1 MSQEIFNFTTFTN
14 PPTKNE
20 KSKISVFSRKARRRV
35 QIVNPAFAKIW
46 ESIENEMYL
55 KKFGIH
61 KNQFKLLAPKE
72 RVKLQKQLTD
82 KNVVVSLWNGFHRMD
97 IGNFWD
103 ELVDRLQGIAYVND
117 KQIKEY
123 HVYKDDE
130 CDKEYFKIIVEEM
143 EWETEKRFR
152 TRNQ

>member
-1 MSQEIFNFTTFTN
+1 MG
-14 PPTKNE
+14 
-20 KSKISVFSRKARRRV
+20 
-35 QIVNPAFAKIW
+35 
-46 ESIENEMYL
+46 SIEWIL
-55 KKFGIH
+55 VIFGM
-61 KNQFKLLAPKE
+61 NLL
-72 RVKLQKQLTD
+72 
-82 KNVVVSLWNGFHRMD
+82 
-97 IGNFWD
+97 
-103 ELVDRLQGIAYVND
+103 DRLQGIAYVND